1 MERDLV
7 INDLGEVEI
16 KAQKITRMAVL
27 ISIGFTCGVAFAHS
41 GATGIVKERMD
52 HFKASQANLKK
63 IKTHIINEN
72 YRAIIPLATDIA
84 RWAEKMPDY
93 FPVGSNLKPSEASK
107 KIWSDF
113 RGFSSAAHLNW
124 KATISLAKAAKTSD
138 KNTIITAFKKMAES
152 CKSCHKNYRLK

>member
-1 MERDLV
+1 M
-7 INDLGEVEI
+7 
-16 KAQKITRMAVL
+16 QKLIIVAVL
-27 ISIGFTCGVAFAHS
+27 ISIGFICGVAFAHS

-52 HFKASQANLKK
+52 YFKASQVSLKK

-72 YRAIIPLATDIA
+72 YGAIIPLANDIA

-113 RGFSSAAHLNW
+113 RGFSAAAHLNW
-124 KATISLAKAAKTSD
+124 KATISLANAAKRSD
-138 KNTIITAFKKMAES
+138 KKTIITAFKETAES